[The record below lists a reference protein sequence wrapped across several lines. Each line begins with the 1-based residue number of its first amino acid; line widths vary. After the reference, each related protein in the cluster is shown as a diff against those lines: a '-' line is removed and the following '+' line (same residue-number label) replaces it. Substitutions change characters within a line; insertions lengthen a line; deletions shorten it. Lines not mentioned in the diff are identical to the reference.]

1 MAVGLELSGSAA
13 LTGLTPSD
21 VGELERV
28 AIAEEYAAGD
38 TIFTEGEPSLGMHII
53 VSGEVSLRTSL
64 GVEQV
69 DVAEAGK
76 GDLIGW
82 SGLVPPHAYSAT
94 AVSVGAS
101 TLAFIKTDDLMR
113 LSEEDQYL
121 GKMLMRNVASVI
133 SVRLR
138 ESHERTAHLVQQLR
152 GQVPSGKGLRSRHK
166 D

>member
-1 MAVGLELSGSAA
+1 MAEGLELSGSAA
-13 LTGLTPSD
+13 LTGLTPAD

-28 AIAEEYAAGD
+28 AIVQEYAAGD
-38 TIFTEGEPSLGMHII
+38 TIFTEGQPSLGMYI
-53 VSGEVSLRTSL
+53 VISGDVSLRTSL

-69 DVAEAGK
+69 DVGEAGK

-82 SGLVPPHAYSAT
+82 SGLVPPHEFSAT
-94 AVSVGAS
+94 AVSVGTSA
-101 TLAFIKTDDLMR
+101 LAFIKTDDLLR

-121 GKMLMRNVASVI
+121 GRMVMRNVASVI

-152 GQVPSGKGLRSRHK
+152 DQVPSGKGLRSRR
-166 D
+166 